1 MNDIERKFIL
11 ALAESNMKIYRARK
25 KVFLSDSGFR
35 YHLNKIQKETG
46 LSPWNFYD
54 LCKLVEMA
62 KEEDDDKL

>member
-54 LCKLVEMA
+54 LIKLVEMA
-62 KEEDDDKL
+62 KEKDDEGI